1 MSRGRIETEI
11 VTKYDDKGVKEFE
24 KSLDKVGK
32 TQNELEFQSKSL
44 LTKLSEI
51 SNAFTKGAID
61 SNSYLESLKELN
73 IAIEPLVSKYNKL
86 YNSISKLMLSI
97 PQLTYEQ
104 KALTEETIKNL
115 ANFDNLEKYSYS
127 LKSVLSELA
136 IVLNSNKDTQL
147 KLNETIQVS
156 QKEIDNYRNQIKKLE
171 DNLRKNNE
179 ANSDLKI
186 QIKNIKQKIKELN
199 EEIKKHTKQISD
211 NEKKIKDYEKSY
223 ESLNNTLKNTKEA
236 TKEAS
241 KSLSGSTKFFS
252 DFGREAKSRFLGVFK
267 DGLAIGLASTVVDSL
282 KAMGEAVINFTQ
294 DSLKA
299 SSQMIELKNV
309 TEQVFEQSA
318 NEVGRWAETT
328 ASAMGRSTYSMNEFV
343 SNIGAVYKGL
353 GVGGETLEKVSKDLS
368 TFAVDLAS
376 FRDISDDRA
385 YTAIMAGIVGETEPL
400 KRLGVIINDLAMSE
414 YIHSKGIKEKWKNLT
429 QAEKAM
435 YRYNKIMESTN
446 FIQGDAVRTLGTYAN
461 QTKVYRANIE
471 NLKLSIGNSLK
482 DVSTSGLTAINNVLT
497 SLNKTL
503 NPNNAISYFSKFKE
517 ESATASRLITEY
529 VRLSKKELNGL
540 ASEVEK
546 DRRIQ
551 IYNQLAE
558 AYPTIIGN
566 ISKEKENYQEVAKA
580 LDDINAKLKEK
591 VIMQMSE
598 DYLKEYASKMQKVTS
613 VAVERMDKI
622 ETLINDSRNNGL
634 KITDTLL
641 QFADKIVLE
650 MNEDFTDFSQ
660 STLNEIANF
669 LEKQGIKG
677 NERSY
682 AEFISNFKRVN
693 KDFEIAVDK
702 AQRKSQKEAE
712 RYEKQVKTLQTLLGK
727 SGQGNNELEY
737 FNKLFNSIDGLKL
750 QTKNG
755 VESIKSNVRNANQ
768 NILKTNAN
776 IGNRI
781 DDSESVVISKV
792 KTAKNSVEN
801 QNYHNI
807 TTLSEQEAMNSA
819 KTHEGL
825 RILSGNIITTIKK
838 VGNAY
843 QVVIDKMS
851 SSTVPNSLENKGY
864 WSKKNTA
871 IMDITGQGETQGYR
885 EEISSKIFLKFSEA
899 MNFANGG
906 YNVNFKN
913 NLLKSGDGS
922 EEKKKDKKDKKDK
935 EEKHEV
941 PKSEWDNLLENL
953 ITENKL
959 SKGIVEKGNTLER
972 LLPKINEQLREK
984 KERLE
989 FSARE
994 LTKKDSTEYYQ
1005 KLIDINNDFI
1015 NEQIK
1020 LLNGLAKNSKERTK
1034 ILNTIK
1040 DKKEE
1045 NSNLEWEKE
1054 KKVRAEN
1061 NLQKEKEKLKNDFET
1076 NLSDINNVKTVFSDF
1091 VSFMTKDSMKELEEK
1106 LKKEQEQLK
1115 EEIDS
1120 IFENS
1125 QIEKWKDLG
1134 SFLKDNNLSSET
1146 PLDELAKVLQETE
1159 MITKEKANELLN
1171 FYKNF
1176 KKLQEQLK
1184 FKEEYQ
1190 KILTEAKKVINEI
1203 VQMLKS
1209 LSNVFVNNDDKSLV
1223 NELINIVAT
1232 TAELATDIARII
1244 VSEGTDVQAIM
1255 DAAKNAT
1262 SLITTFVSKIVEIF
1276 NSKAEIESD
1285 KEFANKKKEID
1296 SNTTAIRELTH
1307 KLKELSDNLVKSISV
1322 NTSNENLKYG
1332 IEANK
1337 LLIQTYANT
1346 FNPKL
1351 VATGVNEQKALY
1363 FIPWGKEKFSTSK
1376 DFSELLEIRGK
1387 TSKELRKIYEEKI
1400 KNLTNKD
1407 LEKFQD
1413 KENTFFNKYELTIRN
1428 SNLEQIKQEFL
1439 AKIKKVEQLEEEQK
1453 HFSEKVVFE
1462 SFQGVSLIE
1471 KEKQKKEMVDKLKE
1485 LFKDDVKLAEMI
1497 PEFEKQVEELLKNQK
1512 YLISVFDEVRNKIIE
1527 NVALGRQGLE
1537 VLGDSLLNY
1546 FNKLRSNLSKVFYD
1560 LNYRTIEEKFEN
1572 KFLELNKSLVDIRL
1586 NGKSLKELNISSA
1599 FTDLFKD
1606 IKKFENLKNDVREIV
1621 ETLRKQAK
1629 EQGISDSIID
1639 KMLPLEEL
1647 EDKFKE
1653 VTSALNKAMKLA
1665 LDTNS
1670 FNQFTMSLGD
1680 SLYNSVKESLI
1691 KAFSESETYKGLLEK
1706 YVNTDEYKAK
1716 LSKASDFKSAYAILK
1731 EQLDSAEDMLKA
1743 NGLAF
1748 RETNGSTGEYLN
1760 GLVSRANSTNSSVL
1774 ANQGISFNMTM
1785 NIDNHGFIAV
1795 EDLKEKFVNLIVEEL
1810 TKKKQKE
1817 V

>member
-24 KSLDKVGK
+24 NSLNKVGK

-61 SNSYLESLKELN
+61 SKSYLESLKELN

-97 PQLTYEQ
+97 PQLTKEQ

-115 ANFDNLEKYSYS
+115 ANFNNLEKYSYS
-127 LKSVLSELA
+127 LKSVLSELTV
-136 IVLNSNKDTQL
+136 VLNANKDTQL
-147 KLNETIQVS
+147 KLNETIKVS

-171 DNLRKNNE
+171 DNLRTNKDT
-179 ANSDLKI
+179 NSEFKRE
-186 QIKNIKQKIKELN
+186 IKEIKQKIKELN
-199 EEIKKHTKQISD
+199 EEIKKHTKQLSD
-211 NEKKIKDYEKSY
+211 NEKKIKAYEKSY
-223 ESLNNTLKNTKEA
+223 EILNNTLKNTKEVA
-236 TKEAS
+236 KEAS
-241 KSLSGSTKFFS
+241 KSLSGSAKFFS
-252 DFGREAKSRFLGVFK
+252 DFGREAKNRFLGVFK

-282 KAMGEAVINFTQ
+282 KAMGEAVIHFTQ

-353 GVGGETLEKVSKDLS
+353 GIGGETLEKVSKDLS

-400 KRLGVIINDLAMSE
+400 KRLGVIINDLAMAE

-482 DVSTSGLTAINNVLT
+482 DVSTTGLTTINNILT

-503 NPNNAISYFSKFKE
+503 NPNNAINYFTKFKE

-737 FNKLFNSIDGLKL
+737 FNKLFNSLDGLKL

-768 NILKTNAN
+768 NILKTNTN

-807 TTLSEQEAMNSA
+807 TTLSEQEAINSA

-843 QVVIDKMS
+843 QVIIDRMS

-864 WSKKNTA
+864 WSKKDTA
-871 IMDITGQGETQGYR
+871 IMDILGQGETQGYR
-885 EEISSKIFLKFSEA
+885 EEIISKIFLKFSEA

-922 EEKKKDKKDKKDK
+922 EEEKKKKKEKKEKKEK
-935 EEKHEV
+935 EEE

-994 LTKKDSTEYYQ
+994 LAKKDSTEYYQ

-1054 KKVRAEN
+1054 KKVREEN
-1061 NLQKEKEKLKNDFET
+1061 RIQKEKEKLKTDFENNLT
-1076 NLSDINNVKTVFSDF
+1076 NLTQVKTTFTDF
-1091 VSFMTKDSMKELEEK
+1091 VNFITKDSMKELEEK
-1106 LKKEQEQLK
+1106 LKKEQEKLK

-1146 PLDELAKVLQETE
+1146 PLDELAKFLQETE

-1184 FKEEYQ
+1184 FKEESQ
-1190 KILTEAKKVINEI
+1190 KILTEAKKAMNEI
-1203 VQMLKS
+1203 VQILKS
-1209 LSNVFVNNDDKSLV
+1209 LSNVFVDNDDKSLA
-1223 NELINIVAT
+1223 NELINIYAT
-1232 TAELATDIARII
+1232 INELATDIARIVI
-1244 VSEGTDVQAIM
+1244 SEGTDVQAIM
-1255 DAAKNAT
+1255 DAVKNAT
-1262 SLITTFVSKIVEIF
+1262 SLIVTFVSKIVEVFSEKI
-1276 NSKAEIESD
+1276 EIESD

-1296 SNTTAIRELTH
+1296 SNTSAIRELTH

-1332 IEANK
+1332 TEANK

-1351 VATGVNEQKALY
+1351 VATGVNTQKALH
-1363 FIPWGKEKFSTSK
+1363 FISWGKEKFSTSK

-1387 TSKELRKIYEEKI
+1387 SSKELRKIYEEKI

-1413 KENTFFNKYELTIRN
+1413 KENTFLNSYKLTIRN

-1439 AKIKKVEQLEEEQK
+1439 EKIKKVENLEQEQEK
-1453 HFSEKVVFE
+1453 FSEKAIFE

-1527 NVALGRQGLE
+1527 NVASGRQGLE

-1560 LNYRTIEEKFEN
+1560 LNYRNIEEKFEN

-1586 NGKSLKELNISSA
+1586 NGKSLKDLNISSA

-1606 IKKFENLKNDVREIV
+1606 VKKFENLKNDVREIV

-1716 LSKASDFKSAYAILK
+1716 LSKVNNFKSAYEILK
-1731 EQLDSAEDMLKA
+1731 EQLDSAEEMLKA

-1760 GLVSRANSTNSSVL
+1760 GLVSRANATNSSVL

>member
-61 SNSYLESLKELN
+61 SKSYLESLKDLN
-73 IAIEPLVSKYNKL
+73 VAIEPLVSKYNKL

-97 PQLTYEQ
+97 PQLTKEQ

-115 ANFDNLEKYSYS
+115 ANFNNLEKYSYS
-127 LKSVLSELA
+127 LKSVLSELTV
-136 IVLNSNKDTQL
+136 VLNANKDTQL
-147 KLNETIQVS
+147 KLNETIKVS

-171 DNLRKNNE
+171 DNLRTNKDT
-179 ANSDLKI
+179 NSEFKRE
-186 QIKNIKQKIKELN
+186 IKEIKQKIKELN
-199 EEIKKHTKQISD
+199 EEIKKHTKQLSD
-211 NEKKIKDYEKSY
+211 NEKKIKAYEKSY
-223 ESLNNTLKNTKEA
+223 ESLNNTLKNTKEVA
-236 TKEAS
+236 KEAS
-241 KSLSGSTKFFS
+241 KSLSGSAKFFS
-252 DFGREAKSRFLGVFK
+252 DFGREAKNRFLGVFK
-267 DGLAIGLASTVVDSL
+267 DGLAIGLASTVVEAL
-282 KAMGEAVINFTQ
+282 KATGEAVIHFTQ

-353 GVGGETLEKVSKDLS
+353 GIGGQTLEKVSKDLS

-400 KRLGVIINDLAMSE
+400 KRLGIVINDLAMAE
-414 YIHSKGIKEKWKNLT
+414 YIHSKGIHEKWVNLT

-435 YRYNKIMESTN
+435 HRYNKIMESTK

-461 QTKVYRANIE
+461 QTKVFRANIE

-517 ESATASRLITEY
+517 ESAEASRLITEY

-641 QFADKIVLE
+641 QFADKITLE
-650 MNEDFTDFSQ
+650 MNEDLTDFSQ
-660 STLNEIANF
+660 ATLNEIANF
-669 LEKQGIKG
+669 LEKQGING

-693 KDFEIAVDK
+693 KDFETAVAK
-702 AQRKSQKEAE
+702 AQRKSEKEAE
-712 RYEKQVKTLQTLLGK
+712 NYGKQVKVLQTLLGR

-750 QTKNG
+750 QTQTG
-755 VESIKSNVRNANQ
+755 VNSIKDNVRKANQ
-768 NILKTNAN
+768 NVLKTNTN

-792 KTAKNSVEN
+792 RTAKDSVEN

-807 TTLSEQEAMNSA
+807 TTLSKQEAMNSA

-838 VGNAY
+838 IGNAY
-843 QVVIDKMS
+843 QVVIDKMNPTS
-851 SSTVPNSLENKGY
+851 IPKGSNSKQNILIPNALGNNVEEGYVNTVTTKMFN
-864 WSKKNTA
+864 
-871 IMDITGQGETQGYR
+871 
-885 EEISSKIFLKFSEA
+885 
-899 MNFANGG
+899 NFTKALYYANGG
-906 YNVNFKN
+906 NDVNFQDELVKT
-913 NLLKSGDGS
+913 GDGS
-922 EEKKKDKKDKKDK
+922 GKKKKDKKGRKKRDKKK
-935 EEKHEV
+935 EEKKEEH
-941 PKSEWDNLLENL
+941 KSEWDNLLENL
-953 ITENKL
+953 ITENNL
-959 SKGIVEKGNTLER
+959 SKGIVPKGNTLKQ
-972 LLPKINEQLREK
+972 LLPKINEQLKEK
-984 KERLE
+984 RARLE
-989 FSARE
+989 FAVKE
-994 LTKKDSTEYYQ
+994 LTENDSTEQYQ
-1005 KLIDINNDFI
+1005 KLIEINNQFI
-1015 NEQIK
+1015 AEFSKQ
-1020 LLNGLAKNSKERTK
+1020 LNGLSKDSKERKGIIEK
-1034 ILNTIK
+1034 IKLAQNENKNYEWLKEQNTR
-1040 DKKEE
+1040 KE
-1045 NSNLEWEKE
+1045 N
-1054 KKVRAEN
+1054 RI
-1061 NLQKEKEKLKNDFET
+1061 QREKEKLKNDFESGIGDVEKVRT
-1076 NLSDINNVKTVFSDF
+1076 ELTDF
-1091 VSFMTKDSMKELEEK
+1091 VSLITKDLNKELSDK
-1106 LKKEQEQLK
+1106 LKKEQDSFK
-1115 EEIDS
+1115 ENIQD
-1120 IFENS
+1120 IFDRS
-1125 QIEKWKDLG
+1125 KIEKWKDLG
-1134 SFLKDNNLSSET
+1134 SFLKDNNLASNIS
-1146 PLDELAKVLQETE
+1146 PKELVEHLNKVG
-1159 MITKEKANELLN
+1159 MISNEKMEDLLKNYESLEELMR
-1171 FYKNF
+1171 
-1176 KKLQEQLK
+1176 QIK
-1184 FKEEYQ
+1184 FK
-1190 KILTEAKKVINEI
+1190 TEFEKMVEGLKKAIDTISQSIKNI
-1203 VQMLKS
+1203 AFSFGDSQ
-1209 LSNVFVNNDDKSLV
+1209 FNNFTDKSLEV
-1223 NELINIVAT
+1223 INNAFEFGSSLPQAITGNPMAILQSVASGSKLLGNIV
-1232 TAELATDIARII
+1232 ERFL
-1244 VSEGTDVQAIM
+1244 S
-1255 DAAKNAT
+1255 
-1262 SLITTFVSKIVEIF
+1262 IF
-1276 NSKAEIESD
+1276 SSKAEQESD
-1285 KEFANKKKEID
+1285 KEFQNKRKDIEN
-1296 SNTTAIRELTH
+1296 NTVAIRELTN
-1307 KLKELSDNLVKSISV
+1307 KVKELSNNLIKNIST
-1322 NTSNENLKYG
+1322 NTSNANLKYG
-1332 IEANK
+1332 AELNR

-1351 VATGVNEQKALY
+1351 VATGVNQGNILH
-1363 FIPWGKEKFSTSK
+1363 FIPWGKEKFSTEKS
-1376 DFSELLEIRGK
+1376 FSELVEVR
-1387 TSKELRKIYEEKI
+1387 SKNSQELRKVYEEKI
-1400 KNLTNKD
+1400 KNLTNED
-1407 LEKFQD
+1407 LKKFQD
-1413 KENTFFNKYELTIRN
+1413 KENSFFTSYSLDIRN
-1428 SNLEQIKQEFL
+1428 SNLEQIKKEFL
-1439 AKIKKVEQLEEEQK
+1439 NKIKKVETLEQEQ
-1453 HFSEKVVFE
+1453 EKFAEKTVLE
-1462 SFQGVSLIE
+1462 SFEGVSFVE
-1471 KEKQKKEMVDKLKE
+1471 KEKQKKEIVDKLKE
-1485 LFKDDVKLAEMI
+1485 LFKDDSRLNEMI
-1497 PEFEKQVEELLKNQK
+1497 PEFEKQAEELLKNQE
-1512 YLISVFDEVRNKIIE
+1512 YLITVFNDVRNKIVDNI
-1527 NVALGRQGLE
+1527 AKGRQGLE

-1586 NGKSLKELNISSA
+1586 NGKSLKDLNISSA

-1606 IKKFENLKNDVREIV
+1606 IKKFDNLKNDVREIV

-1647 EDKFKE
+1647 ENKFKE

-1670 FNQFTMSLGD
+1670 FNQFSMSLGD

-1716 LSKASDFKSAYAILK
+1716 LSKANDFKSAYEILK

>member
-61 SNSYLESLKELN
+61 SKSYLESLKELN

-97 PQLTYEQ
+97 PQLTNEQ

-241 KSLSGSTKFFS
+241 KSLSGSAKFFS

-267 DGLAIGLASTVVDSL
+267 DGLAIGLASTVVDAL
-282 KAMGEAVINFTQ
+282 KAMGEAIINFTQ

-400 KRLGVIINDLAMSE
+400 KRLGVIINDLAMAE

-540 ASEVEK
+540 ASEVDK

-737 FNKLFNSIDGLKL
+737 FNKLFNSLDGLKL

-768 NILKTNAN
+768 NILKTNTN

-851 SSTVPNSLENKGY
+851 SSKVPNSLENKGY
-864 WSKKNTA
+864 WSKKDTA
-871 IMDITGQGETQGYR
+871 IMDITGQGEIQGYR

-906 YNVNFKN
+906 NNVNFKN

-922 EEKKKDKKDKKDK
+922 EEKKKDKKDKKEK
-935 EEKHEV
+935 EEKHEE

-1061 NLQKEKEKLKNDFET
+1061 NLQKEKEKLKTDFENNLT
-1076 NLSDINNVKTVFSDF
+1076 NLTKVKTTFTDF
-1091 VSFMTKDSMKELEEK
+1091 VNFITKDSMKELEEK
-1106 LKKEQEQLK
+1106 LKKEEEKLK

-1190 KILTEAKKVINEI
+1190 KILTEAKKAINEI
-1203 VQMLKS
+1203 VQILKS
-1209 LSNVFVNNDDKSLV
+1209 LSNVFVDNDDKSLA
-1223 NELINIVAT
+1223 NELINIYAT
-1232 TAELATDIARII
+1232 INELAMDIARII
-1244 VSEGTDVQAIM
+1244 ISEGTDVQAIM
-1255 DAAKNAT
+1255 DAVKNAT
-1262 SLITTFVSKIVEIF
+1262 SLVVTFVSKIVEVFSEKI
-1276 NSKAEIESD
+1276 EIESD
-1285 KEFANKKKEID
+1285 KEFSNKKKEID
-1296 SNTTAIRELTH
+1296 SNTSAIRELTH

-1332 IEANK
+1332 TEANK

-1351 VATGVNEQKALY
+1351 VATGVNTQKALH
-1363 FIPWGKEKFSTSK
+1363 FISWGKEKFSTSK

-1387 TSKELRKIYEEKI
+1387 SSKELRKIYEEKI

-1413 KENTFFNKYELTIRN
+1413 KENTFLNSYELTIRN

-1439 AKIKKVEQLEEEQK
+1439 EKIKKVENLEQEQEK
-1453 HFSEKVVFE
+1453 FSEKAIFE

-1512 YLISVFDEVRNKIIE
+1512 YLISVFEEVRNKIIE
-1527 NVALGRQGLE
+1527 NVASGRQGLE

-1546 FNKLRSNLSKVFYD
+1546 FNKLRINLSKVFYD

-1653 VTSALNKAMKLA
+1653 ITSALNKAMKLA

-1716 LSKASDFKSAYAILK
+1716 LSKASDFKSAYEILK
-1731 EQLDSAEDMLKA
+1731 EQLDSAEEMLKA

-1760 GLVSRANSTNSSVL
+1760 GLVSRANSTNSSIL